1 MGVGFH
7 LLAKSAA
14 FDIFSDVSAHSRP
27 PEVSLNKFFCLITAR
42 VSGSGMIMM
51 KSEDTVSSVRGNIGS
66 SFEKEDVA
74 IYTPVRKG

>member
-27 PEVSLNKFFCLITAR
+27 PEVSLNKFFCLVTSG
-42 VSGSGMIMM
+42 VSGGGVIMV
-51 KSEDTVSSVRGNIGS
+51 KGKDAVSSVRGNIGS
-66 SFEKEDVA
+66 SFEKEDLA
-74 IYTPVRKG
+74 IYTPVRKS